1 MRAVFYARICLYL
14 NTKQEDGFCFCPFDF
29 RFPRDALFVAPLCPH
44 LADKNTTFARL
55 YFHTNSAQ
63 FSHPLRVDAPA
74 PPRSVINIVN
84 VEVYLSSSPLP
95 LFIIYNIIINMYTH
109 THAQC
114 VFLMG
119 FSLLS
124 LSLFLLL
131 YARIH
136 NAHSFSIPASYQT
149 SELYLLAY
157 ARTCAATFGIT

>member
-1 MRAVFYARICLYL
+1 VFYARICLYL

-109 THAQC
+109 THTQC

-124 LSLFLLL
+124 LSFPAAMREYIMPIRSVFQPHTKQVNCTCLHTRVHAPRLL
-131 YARIH
+131 
-136 NAHSFSIPASYQT
+136 
-149 SELYLLAY
+149 E
-157 ARTCAATFGIT
+157 

>member
-1 MRAVFYARICLYL
+1 VRAVFYARICLYL

-63 FSHPLRVDAPA
+63 FSHPLRVEA

-109 THAQC
+109 THTQC

-131 YARIH
+131 CE
-136 NAHSFSIPASYQT
+136 NT
-149 SELYLLAY
+149 
-157 ARTCAATFGIT
+157 